1 MQQHWK
7 LLIENLYQDFIDF
20 FLPDWTD
27 RLDTSRAATF
37 LSLPKQVVVAKK
49 DDPQENL
56 VLGLRFKDG
65 KAGLLLL
72 VLEQQGYDNKKF
84 GQQLF
89 KDFVATQQE
98 VEYKIPAAALV
109 VFLANSLPPIH
120 EQHEYE
126 FGTTRLQMNYS
137 HYVVREQYLDD
148 LWEMV
153 NPIAFAIAACRL
165 RLENE
170 RHPRGRFESKKMI
183 TQKLLQR
190 YVRQRINLDAVVT
203 LLTFTTAVLE
213 LTEHWE
219 ANFRDEISAFIAH
232 QTTIPDTAKATLI
245 QSLKVEN

>member
-7 LLIENLYQDFIDF
+7 RLIENLYQDFIDF
-20 FLPDWTD
+20 FLPDWVD
-27 RLDTSRAATF
+27 QLDTSRPATF
-37 LSLPKQVVVAKK
+37 LNLPKQVVEAKK
-49 DDPQENL
+49 GDAQENL

-72 VLEQQGYDNKKF
+72 TLELKGYDNARF

-89 KDFVATQQE
+89 EDFVATQQE
-98 VEYKIPAAALV
+98 IEYKIPTAAMV

-120 EQHEYE
+120 EQHQYE
-126 FGTTRLQMNYS
+126 FGATRLQMNYAY
-137 HYVVREQYLDD
+137 YVVREQYLDD

-170 RHPRGRFESKKMI
+170 RHPKGRFESKKMI

-190 YVRQRINLDAVVT
+190 YMRQRINSDAVVT
-203 LLTFTTAVLE
+203 LLTFITRVLD
-213 LTEHWE
+213 LTDHWE
-219 ANFRDEISAFIAH
+219 SNFRDEMSAYIAN
-232 QTTIPDTAKATLI
+232 QTIIPDT
-245 QSLKVEN
+245 SKVELIRSLALKE

>member
-27 RLDTSRAATF
+27 RLDTGRPATF
-37 LSLPKQVVVAKK
+37 LSLPKQVVEAKK

-72 VLEQQGYDNKKF
+72 TLELKGYENSRF

-89 KDFVATQQE
+89 EDFVATQQE
-98 VEYKIPAAALV
+98 VEYKIPAAAV
-109 VFLANSLPPIH
+109 AIFLANSLPPIH

-126 FGTTRLQMNYS
+126 FGTTRLQMNYAR
-137 HYVVREQYLDD
+137 YAVREQYLDD

-170 RHPRGRFESKKMI
+170 RHPKGRFESKKMI
-183 TQKLLQR
+183 AQKLLQR
-190 YVRQRINLDAVVT
+190 YTRQRINLDAVAT
-203 LLTFTTAVLE
+203 LLTFITRTLN

-219 ANFRDEISAFIAH
+219 TNFRDEISAHIAN
-232 QTTIPDTAKATLI
+232 QTTIPDAPKITLI
-245 QSLKVEN
+245 QSLTMEN